1 MVKSQKQTERPSKQT
16 SSLGYHDLS
25 AQVQKLEASLGTDDF
40 NPNPL
45 LPLIALARHN
55 DPQVVHKAVWALH
68 RVFIKY
74 IADGKVAG
82 LSGDLVTPVKK
93 PEVEGDVDVKGWIR
107 ERLLEYVEILGGLIR
122 DAEPAL
128 RVSLIL

>member
-1 MVKSQKQTERPSKQT
+1 MAKSQKQTEKASKQT
-16 SSLGYHDLS
+16 PNVASQDLS
-25 AQVQKLEASLGTDDF
+25 AQVQKLEASLSTDDF

-74 IADGKVAG
+74 VVNEKVAG
-82 LSGDLVTPVKK
+82 LGGDLVTPVKK
-93 PEVEGDVDVKGWIR
+93 PEVEGDVDVKGWVR